1 MKITTQASQISKTK
15 TPRGMATHLPAGALL
30 RRYVQDTI
38 LSTFFKWGYR
48 EIIPPVFEYLDVL
61 SSGLSSGLL
70 EKSYK
75 FVDRDSGKLMLLR
88 PDITPQVAKMVAGIL
103 ADEPKPLRLCYYGN
117 VFRHEESHAGREQEM
132 FQVGCELAGVASP
145 DADAEIIAVASEAIK
160 KFGIEDFKVVT
171 GHAGYLCGMISYIKS
186 LLDNPLSPD
195 DEHALKEA
203 IGKRDEDLMESML
216 DGAGVERAAKKNM
229 LQALTLFGGEE
240 IFGKAAKIVNNIGKD
255 SRGQGFK
262 GSSDINSLDPSTPRP
277 LDPYFYNKES
287 LDAIGNLRQ
296 IYDILCLY
304 GLRDHILIDLCELRG
319 GDYYTGMFFEMFHP
333 GIAYPLGRGGR
344 YDNLIG
350 RFGYDCPSTG
360 FAIDVESII
369 AMKERYGAFFIDD
382 SIRYLVTGQDI
393 NMQDAIGLVRQ
404 LRDGGHRVVMDTG
417 LASVAV
423 AVKYAKKNNIEKVI
437 TIEGVGK
444 RNKQFSV
451 IDVKTGKKTW
461 AHFPLT

>member
-1 MKITTQASQISKTK
+1 MKRTTQASQISKTK

-75 FVDRDSGKLMLLR
+75 FVDRDSGKLMILR
-88 PDITPQVAKMVAGIL
+88 PDITPQVARMVAGIL

-171 GHAGYLCGMISYIKS
+171 GHAGYLCGMISCIKS
-186 LLDNPLSPD
+186 LLNNPLSYD
-195 DEHALKEA
+195 DEHALKAA
-203 IGKRDEDLMESML
+203 IGRKDAALMESML

-240 IFGKAAKIVNNIGKD
+240 IFGKAAKIVNN
-255 SRGQGFK
+255 
-262 GSSDINSLDPSTPRP
+262 
-277 LDPYFYNKES
+277 KES
-287 LDAIGNLRQ
+287 FDAIGNLRQ

-369 AMKERYGAFFIDD
+369 AMKEMYGAFFIND
-382 SIRYLVTGQDI
+382 SIRYLVTGQDT

-404 LRDGGHRVVMDTG
+404 LRDGGHKVVMDTG
-417 LASVAV
+417 LDSVAA

-437 TIEGVGK
+437 TIEGAGK

-451 IDVKTGKKTW
+451 IDVKTGRKTGVSRKRLVIGKGSRGQG
-461 AHFPLT
+461 FKGSSDINSLESSNPRPLAP